1 MKLAIVFSWL
11 NQYGGAERVL
21 EVVHDMYPQAPI
33 YTSVYRPEAL
43 PTRYREWDIRPSFMN
58 RIPLAR
64 RKQQWFLPLYPLAF
78 ESFDLRGYDLV
89 LSIPS
94 GFAHGVLTSEHTRH
108 VCYCLTPP
116 RFLWNYHGYIEREGV
131 GRLAQA
137 LMAPA
142 LKNLRLWD
150 LAAANR
156 VDRFV
161 AISRTVR
168 ERIAKHYR
176 RDAAI
181 IYPPVDTDV
190 AGGGADVPVG
200 DYYLVTSRLVP
211 YKRIDLAVRAFTELG
226 LPLKVVGEGRDR
238 AALERLAGPSVE
250 FLGFV
255 RDDAEVRRLMA
266 GCKAFVF
273 PGEEDFGLTPVEALS
288 AGRPVIA
295 YAAGGALDTVS
306 DGRTGVLFDQPTSA
320 SLAAAVRRLEG
331 LTFDATHLRAEA
343 QRFGVPRFQRELDML
358 LQRELRAE

>member
-33 YTSVYRPEAL
+33 YTSVYLPSAL
-43 PTRYREWDIRPSFMN
+43 PERYRAWDIRTSFMD
-58 RIPLAR
+58 RVPMAR

-94 GFAHGVLTSEHTRH
+94 GFAHGVLTTGRTRH
-108 VCYCLTPP
+108 ICYCLTPA
-116 RFLWNYHGYIEREGV
+116 RFLWNYHAYIEREGM
-131 GRLAQA
+131 GRLGQA

-142 LKNLRLWD
+142 LRDLRQWD
-150 LAAANR
+150 LAAAAR

-176 RDAAI
+176 READI
-181 IYPPVDTDV
+181 IYPPVETHLVGVDD
-190 AGGGADVPVG
+190 APVG
-200 DYYLVTSRLVP
+200 EYYLVASRLVP
-211 YKRIDLAVRAFTELG
+211 YKRIDLAVRAFTDLG
-226 LPLKVVGEGRDR
+226 LPLKVVGDGRDR
-238 AALERLAGPSVE
+238 QALQKLAGPSVE
-250 FLGFV
+250 FLGFI

-288 AGRPVIA
+288 AGRPVVA
-295 YAAGGALDTVS
+295 YAAGGALDTVQE
-306 DGRTGVLFDQPTSA
+306 GRTGVLFPEATPQ
-320 SLAAAVRRLEG
+320 SLAEAVRRLEG
-331 LTFDATHLRAEA
+331 MSFDSALLRAEA
-343 QRFGVPRFQRELDML
+343 EQFSVPRFQRELDAL
-358 LQRELRAE
+358 FRQELNS

>member
-1 MKLAIVFSWL
+1 MRLGIIFSWL

-33 YTSVYRPEAL
+33 YTSVYRPGAL
-43 PTRYREWDIRPSFMN
+43 PESYRQWDIRPSFMN
-58 RIPLAR
+58 HLPLAR

-89 LSIPS
+89 LSISS
-94 GFAHGVLTSEHTRH
+94 GFAHGVLTGERTRH

-116 RFLWNYHGYIEREGV
+116 RFLWNYHAYIEREGL
-131 GRLAQA
+131 GRAARA
-137 LMAPA
+137 LMAGT
-142 LKNLRLWD
+142 LKNLRVWD

-168 ERIAKHYR
+168 ERVAKHYR
-176 RDAAI
+176 READI
-181 IYPPVDTDV
+181 IYPPVDTSLAPPESD
-190 AGGGADVPVG
+190 ASRG
-200 DYYLVTSRLVP
+200 DYYLVVSRLVP
-211 YKRIDLAVRAFTELG
+211 YKRIDLAVRAFSTLG
-226 LPLKVVGEGRDR
+226 LPLKIVGDGRDR
-238 AALERLAGPSVE
+238 AALQKIAGPSVE

-255 RDDAEVRRLMA
+255 PDDAEVRRLMA

-295 YAAGGALDTVS
+295 YAAGGALDTVEE
-306 DGRTGVLFDQPTSA
+306 GRTGVLFAEPTPA
-320 SLAAAVRRLEG
+320 ALAEAVRRLEG
-331 LTFDATHLRAEA
+331 LSFDEGALREQAE
-343 QRFGVPRFQRELDML
+343 RFSVPRFQRELDAL
-358 LQRELRAE
+358 LHQELTRR